1 MDGSGRVFLCKEEE
15 IEPGRIHHFMVSNN
29 RPLALVR
36 TADDNYYALH
46 GLCPHHGA
54 PLWKGQLTWLA
65 CSEKS
70 GDNCGS
76 RPGEILRCPW
86 HGFEYDLKTGR
97 SVVEPEKLR
106 VKTYEIVVEEG
117 RVFAKG

>member
-1 MDGSGRVFLCKEEE
+1 MHGSDPVFLCMEEE
-15 IEPGRIHHFMVSNN
+15 IEPGRIHLFRVHNN

-36 TADDNYYALH
+36 TEKGHYYALH
-46 GLCPHHGA
+46 GLCPHQGA

-65 CSEKS
+65 SSEKN
-70 GDNCGS
+70 GDNRVS

-86 HGFEYDLKTGR
+86 HGFEYDLRTGC

-106 VKTYEIVVEEG
+106 VRTYEVVVEDG